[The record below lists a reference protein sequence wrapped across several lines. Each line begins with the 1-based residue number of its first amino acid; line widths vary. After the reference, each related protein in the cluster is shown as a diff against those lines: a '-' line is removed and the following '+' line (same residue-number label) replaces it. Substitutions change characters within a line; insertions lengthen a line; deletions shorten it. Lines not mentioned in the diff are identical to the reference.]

1 MAKPIF
7 LRLCI
12 LCSERDR
19 FVFIRNLFAASGI
32 SEQQKAFYL
41 AELDEYLANN

>member
-1 MAKPIF
+1 MAKPVF

-12 LCSERDR
+12 LCSERDW
-19 FVFIRNLFAASGI
+19 FVFIRNLFAASWI

>member
-1 MAKPIF
+1 MTKPIF

-12 LCSERDR
+12 LCSERDW
-19 FVFIRNLFAASGI
+19 FVFIRNLFAASWI

>member
-1 MAKPIF
+1 MAKPVF

-12 LCSERDR
+12 LRSERDW
-19 FVFIRNLFAASGI
+19 FIFIRNLFAASWS

-41 AELDEYLANN
+41 AELDE

>member
-12 LCSERDR
+12 LCSERDW
-19 FVFIRNLFAASGI
+19 FVFIRNLFAASWI

-41 AELDEYLANN
+41 AELDE